1 MYSVLFLCLFNLGDP
16 FLGQKGKYIKIG
28 CAAKLELN
36 DITGGHTQCL
46 HYGRLSGQ
54 G

>member
-16 FLGQKGKYIKIG
+16 FLGRKGKYIKID

-36 DITGGHTQCL
+36 DITGGN
-46 HYGRLSGQ
+46 
-54 G
+54 